1 MQIYFIRHGQSTNNI
16 LSYEDGSYDYE
27 RVSDPSLTDI
37 GVEQAKYVGKFLAQK
52 LEWPADVTIDTQNRY
67 GFGLTHLYCSLMIRA
82 VHTGSIISSHVG
94 LPLVGLPQVHEVG
107 GVYTEELVN
116 GESQISLE
124 HGGTPAFYKE
134 HFPLL
139 RFEDPIEERG
149 WWQGGREDVEGP
161 LKRAQDVIA
170 FLKERHFE
178 TDDRVAIVTHGAFY
192 NHMLRAIFG
201 IALDEPD
208 GRRVPLWYSFCNCA
222 VSRFDFSA
230 RRVFISYLNRTDFF
244 PDELVTY

>member
-37 GVEQAKYVGKFLAQK
+37 GVEQANMLEIPGAK

-107 GVYTEELVN
+107 GY
-116 GESQISLE
+116 I
-124 HGGTPAFYKE
+124 
-134 HFPLL
+134 
-139 RFEDPIEERG
+139 
-149 WWQGGREDVEGP
+149 
-161 LKRAQDVIA
+161 LK
-170 FLKERHFE
+170 
-178 TDDRVAIVTHGAFY
+178 
-192 NHMLRAIFG
+192 N
-201 IALDEPD
+201 
-208 GRRVPLWYSFCNCA
+208 W
-222 VSRFDFSA
+222 
-230 RRVFISYLNRTDFF
+230 
-244 PDELVTY
+244 

>member
-1 MQIYFIRHGQSTNNI
+1 MQIYFIRHGQSTNNV
-16 LSYEDGSYDYE
+16 LWQEDGNYYFE

-37 GVEQAKYVGKFLAQK
+37 GVEQAKYVGKYLAQK
-52 LEWPADVTIDTQNRY
+52 LEWPADVTMDTQNRY

-82 VHTGSIISSHVG
+82 VHTGSIISSHVA
-94 LPLVGLPQVHEVG
+94 LPLVALPQVHEVG

-116 GESQISLE
+116 GESQINQE

-149 WWQGGREDVEGP
+149 WWQGGREDVDAP

-170 FLKERHFE
+170 WLKERHLG
-178 TDDRVAIVTHGAFY
+178 TDDRVAVVTHGGFY
-192 NHMLRAIFG
+192 NYMMRAIFG
-201 IALDEPD
+201 IAPNEPD
-208 GRRVPLWYSFCNCA
+208 QRKVPIWYSICNCS
-222 VSRFDFSA
+222 VSRFDFTN
-230 RRVFISYLNRTDFF
+230 RRVSLAYHNRTDFL
-244 PDELVTY
+244 PDRLVTY